1 MEKIHPKYYD
11 LIARQLHGELSKTE
25 EKELLQWMNASS
37 ENKKAF
43 DEIKKLWD
51 TAADNLEDYNPDAEA
66 GWQTFMKNVEIE
78 KSQKPTTKV
87 KWFSPF
93 NPLFKAA
100 AIFIFFIGIIY
111 LMKLYYGNPSTKLQ
125 AQVIIQKTKE
135 HQKKVFYLPDS
146 SKVILNHNSE
156 LSYSNQ
162 FNVNDRIVE
171 LKGEAF
177 FEVKKAGGK
186 PFTIYSG
193 ESKTQVIG
201 TSFNVKT
208 IDKSKKI
215 EVVVV
220 TGKVAFSFRNEKIKT
235 KLLLEPGTKGIINVA
250 DHSIIK
256 SKNDDPNFMAWENNS
271 LKFDNTPMKD
281 VMETLENY
289 FDVKMIAG
297 SSGILNCR
305 FTGTFDKPDLSEIL
319 SVFAVSMN
327 ITAKHNNGQYTLYG
341 KPCE

>member
-1 MEKIHPKYYD
+1 MEQIQSKYYD
-11 LIARQLHGELSKTE
+11 LIVKHLSADISETE
-25 EKELLQWMNASS
+25 EKELQKWINTDIANQL
-37 ENKKAF
+37 AF
-43 DEIKKLWD
+43 DEVRKLWESS
-51 TAADNLEDYNPDAEA
+51 AVIAEEQNPNAEA
-66 GWQTFMKNVEIE
+66 DEQRNKENIESE
-78 KSQKPTTKV
+78 KSPKQSSNV
-87 KWFSPF
+87 RWFSPF

-111 LMKLYYGNPSTKLQ
+111 LMKFYYGNPSPNQ
-125 AQVIIQKTKE
+125 QSQVIIQKTKD

-156 LSYSNQ
+156 LSYSDK

-208 IDKSKKI
+208 IDNSKKI

-220 TGKVAFSFRNEKIKT
+220 TGKVAFSFRNENIKT
-235 KLLLEPGTKGIINVA
+235 KLLLEPGTKGVINVE

-281 VMETLENY
+281 VMATLGNY
-289 FDVKMIAG
+289 FDVKMTAG
-297 SSGILNCR
+297 SNGILNYR
-305 FTGTFDKPDLSEIL
+305 FTGTFDKPDLNEIL

-327 ITAKHNNGQYTLYG
+327 ITAKHNNSQYILYG

>member
-1 MEKIHPKYYD
+1 MEKIHSKYYD

-25 EKELLQWMNASS
+25 EKELLLWVNADS
-37 ENKKAF
+37 ENKKVF
-43 DEIKKLWD
+43 DEIMKLWD
-51 TAADNLEDYNPDAEA
+51 AAADSTEDYNPDAEA
-66 GWQTFMKNVEIE
+66 GWQRFMKNIESE
-78 KSQKPTTKV
+78 KSQKQKSNV
-87 KWFSPF
+87 RWFSPF
-93 NPLFKAA
+93 NPLIKAA
-100 AIFIFFIGIIY
+100 AIFILFLGIIY
-111 LMKLYYGNPSTKLQ
+111 LMKLYYGNPPANQQ

-135 HQKKVFYLPDS
+135 HQKKVLYLPDS

-156 LSYSNQ
+156 LSYSDH

-201 TSFNVKT
+201 TSFNVRT
-208 IDKSKKI
+208 TDNNKKI
-215 EVVVV
+215 EVIVV
-220 TGKVAFSFRNEKIKT
+220 TGKVAFSFRNENVKT
-235 KLLLEPGTKGIINVA
+235 KLLLEPGTKGVINVE

-281 VMETLENY
+281 VMATLENY
-289 FDVKMIAG
+289 FNVKMTAG
-297 SSGILNCR
+297 SNGILNCR
-305 FTGTFDKPDLSEIL
+305 FTGTFDKPDLNEIL